1 MLGWP
6 HPKVKNGEKIGA
18 IVFLPLRTML
28 ISFLAFKISPDI
40 WKTSLWTSFFEH
52 HLLFTLQQSH
62 EEKYNF
68 LICEPLAT
76 LVYIILTAHLQRGE
90 GVYKYVQVCLD
101 LQ

>member
-1 MLGWP
+1 MVINGLIPNFKVSIEAYGLGWP

-62 EEKYNF
+62 VHK
-68 LICEPLAT
+68 
-76 LVYIILTAHLQRGE
+76 
-90 GVYKYVQVCLD
+90 
-101 LQ
+101 